1 MIFSNTDQLK
11 KAIDG
16 ILRIEGDSVRV
27 LDEKKLRGSLV
38 DHLVYSAVLSGDAG
52 VKQAARWLIR

>member
-1 MIFSNTDQLK
+1 MIFSSIDQLR

-16 ILRIEGDSVRV
+16 ILRIEGDNVRV
-27 LDEKKLRGSLV
+27 LDEAKLRGSLI

-52 VKQAARWLIR
+52 VQQAAR